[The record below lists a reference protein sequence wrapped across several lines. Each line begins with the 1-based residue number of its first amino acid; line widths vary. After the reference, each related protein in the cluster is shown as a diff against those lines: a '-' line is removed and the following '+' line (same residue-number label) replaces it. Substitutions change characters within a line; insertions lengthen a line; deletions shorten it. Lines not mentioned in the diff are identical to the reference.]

1 MVRIL
6 HLVPPRWG
14 FREGFMPFGLSSRPL
29 IAFCA
34 LLAVLALAVVD
45 ADARSRGSFGS
56 RGSKTFTA
64 PPTTQTAP
72 NQARP
77 VERTMAQPSQ
87 PATPATPGAAAR
99 PNAAAPAG
107 GLLNRPGLFG
117 SFAAGFLGAGLIG
130 LLLGHGLTG
139 GLGGLASIV
148 GLLLQIGLVV
158 AVGYMLWSWWQRRNQ
173 PAFAGAPSLRDAVPS
188 RPMGLG
194 GVAGLGGAASP
205 PFAPTAS
212 DFEQF
217 EKLLG
222 DIQTAYGAEDL
233 SRLRQCVTPEVLSY
247 YAEELAANTS
257 RGVLNR
263 ISDVKLLQGD
273 LSEAWREGN
282 ADYATVAMRY
292 SLNDQIVD
300 RASGRVIEGG
310 PGEATEVWTF
320 MRTRGGAWL
329 LSAVQQV

>member
-1 MVRIL
+1 MR
-6 HLVPPRWG
+6 
-14 FREGFMPFGLSSRPL
+14 FDLSFRPL

-34 LLAVLALAVVD
+34 LLAVLAVAVVD
-45 ADARSRGSFGS
+45 ADARSRVSFGS

-87 PATPATPGAAAR
+87 PATPATAGAAAR
-99 PNAAAPAG
+99 PNTPAPAG
-107 GLLNRPGLFG
+107 GLLNRPGILG

-139 GLGGLASIV
+139 GLGGFGSIL

-158 AVGYMLWSWWQRRNQ
+158 GVGYMLWSWWQRRSQ
-173 PAFAGAPSLRDAVPS
+173 PAFAGGPSLRDAGPS
-188 RPMGLG
+188 RPTGLG
-194 GVAGLGGAASP
+194 GLAGLGSGGAASP

-217 EKLLG
+217 ERLLG
-222 DIQTAYGAEDL
+222 EIQTAYGAEDL
-233 SRLRQCVTPEVLSY
+233 GRLRQHVTPEMLSY

-292 SLNDQIVD
+292 SLNDEIVD
-300 RASGRVIEGG
+300 RASGRVTEGG
-310 PGEATEVWTF
+310 PDEATEVWTF
-320 MRTRGGAWL
+320 MRTPGGAWL

>member
-1 MVRIL
+1 MR
-6 HLVPPRWG
+6 
-14 FREGFMPFGLSSRPL
+14 FGLSFRPL

-34 LLAVLALAVVD
+34 LLAVLAVAVVD
-45 ADARSRGSFGS
+45 ADARSRVSFGS

-77 VERTMAQPSQ
+77 VERTMAQP
-87 PATPATPGAAAR
+87 ATPTTAGAAAR
-99 PNAAAPAG
+99 PNTAAPAG
-107 GLLNRPGLFG
+107 GLLNRPGLLG

-139 GLGGLASIV
+139 GLGGFASIL
-148 GLLLQIGLVV
+148 GLLLQVGLVV
-158 AVGYMLWSWWQRRNQ
+158 AVGYMLWSWWQRRSQ
-173 PAFAGAPSLRDAVPS
+173 PALAGGPSLRDPGPS

-194 GVAGLGGAASP
+194 GLAGLGGGGAASP
-205 PFAPTAS
+205 AFAPASS

-217 EKLLG
+217 ERLLG
-222 DIQTAYGAEDL
+222 EIQTAYGAEDL
-233 SRLRQCVTPEVLSY
+233 GRLRQNVTPEVLSY

-263 ISDVKLLQGD
+263 LSDVKLLQGD

-282 ADYATVAMRY
+282 AEYATVAMRY
-292 SLNDQIVD
+292 SLKDEIVD

-310 PGEATEVWTF
+310 PDEATEVWTF

>member
-1 MVRIL
+1 MR
-6 HLVPPRWG
+6 
-14 FREGFMPFGLSSRPL
+14 FGLSFRPL

-34 LLAVLALAVVD
+34 LLAVLAVAVVD
-45 ADARSRGSFGS
+45 ADARSRVSFGS

-87 PATPATPGAAAR
+87 PATPATAGTAAR
-99 PNAAAPAG
+99 PTAPAG
-107 GLLNRPGLFG
+107 GLLNRPGLLG

-139 GLGGLASIV
+139 GLGGFASIF

-158 AVGYMLWSWWQRRNQ
+158 AVGYMVWSWWQRRSQ
-173 PAFAGAPSLRDAVPS
+173 PALAGGPSLRDAGPS

-194 GVAGLGGAASP
+194 GLAGLGGGNAASP
-205 PFAPTAS
+205 PFAPAAS

-217 EKLLG
+217 ERLLG
-222 DIQTAYGAEDL
+222 EVQTAYGAEDL
-233 SRLRQCVTPEVLSY
+233 SRLRQRVTPEVLSY

-273 LSEAWREGN
+273 LSEAWREGD
-282 ADYATVAMRY
+282 AEYATVAMRY
-292 SLNDQIVD
+292 SLNDETVD
-300 RASGRVIEGG
+300 RASSRVIEGG
-310 PGEATEVWTF
+310 PDEATEVWTF

>member
-1 MVRIL
+1 MRFCL
-6 HLVPPRWG
+6 G
-14 FREGFMPFGLSSRPL
+14 FRPL

-34 LLAVLALAVVD
+34 LLAVLAVTMVD
-45 ADARSRGSFGS
+45 ADARSRVSFGS

-87 PATPATPGAAAR
+87 SASPGTAGAAAR
-99 PNAAAPAG
+99 PNTAAPAG
-107 GLLNRPGLFG
+107 GLLNRPGLLG
-117 SFAAGFLGAGLIG
+117 GFAAGFLGAGLIG

-139 GLGGLASIV
+139 GLGGFASII

-158 AVGYMLWSWWQRRNQ
+158 AVGYMLWSWWQRRSQ
-173 PAFAGAPSLRDAVPS
+173 PALAGGPSLRDAGPS

-194 GVAGLGGAASP
+194 GLAGLGGGGAANP
-205 PFAPTAS
+205 PFAPAAS

-217 EKLLG
+217 ERLLG
-222 DIQTAYGAEDL
+222 EIQTAYGAEDL
-233 SRLRQCVTPEVLSY
+233 GRLRQWVTPEVLSY

-263 ISDVKLLQGD
+263 LSDVKLLQGD

-282 ADYATVAMRY
+282 AEYATVAMRY
-292 SLNDQIVD
+292 SLNDEIVD

-310 PGEATEVWTF
+310 PDQATEVWTF

>member
-1 MVRIL
+1 MR
-6 HLVPPRWG
+6 
-14 FREGFMPFGLSSRPL
+14 FDLSFRPL
-29 IAFCA
+29 IAFFA
-34 LLAVLALAVVD
+34 LLAVLAVAAVD
-45 ADARSRGSFGS
+45 ADARSRGSIGS

-87 PATPATPGAAAR
+87 PGAPATAGAASR
-99 PNAAAPAG
+99 PNPAAPAG
-107 GLLNRPGLFG
+107 GLMSRPGLLG

-139 GLGGLASIV
+139 GLGGFASIL
-148 GLLLQIGLVV
+148 GLLLQVGLVV
-158 AVGYMLWSWWQRRNQ
+158 AIGYMLWSWWQRRSQ
-173 PAFAGAPSLRDAVPS
+173 PAFAGGPSLRDAAPS

-194 GVAGLGGAASP
+194 GLAGLGGGSAASP
-205 PFAPTAS
+205 AFAPEAS

-217 EKLLG
+217 ERLLG
-222 DIQTAYGAEDL
+222 EIQTAYGAEDL
-233 SRLRQCVTPEVLSY
+233 GRLRQRVTPEMLSY

-292 SLNDQIVD
+292 SLNDEIVD

-310 PGEATEVWTF
+310 PDEATEVWTF

-329 LSAVQQV
+329 LSAVQQA

>member
-1 MVRIL
+1 MR
-6 HLVPPRWG
+6 
-14 FREGFMPFGLSSRPL
+14 FGLSFRPL

-34 LLAVLALAVVD
+34 LLAVLAVTVVD
-45 ADARSRGSFGS
+45 ADARSRVSFGS

-87 PATPATPGAAAR
+87 PATPGTAGAAAR
-99 PNAAAPAG
+99 PNTPAPAG
-107 GLLNRPGLFG
+107 GLLNRPGLLG
-117 SFAAGFLGAGLIG
+117 GFAAGFLGAGLIG

-139 GLGGLASIV
+139 GLGGFASIL
-148 GLLLQIGLVV
+148 GLLLQVGLVV
-158 AVGYMLWSWWQRRNQ
+158 AVGYMLWSWWQRRSQ
-173 PAFAGAPSLRDAVPS
+173 PALAGGPSLRDAGPS
-188 RPMGLG
+188 RSMGLG
-194 GVAGLGGAASP
+194 GLAGLGASGAASP

-217 EKLLG
+217 ERLLG
-222 DIQTAYGAEDL
+222 EIQTAYGAEDL
-233 SRLRQCVTPEVLSY
+233 SRLRQRVTPEVLSY

-263 ISDVKLLQGD
+263 LSDVKLLQGD

-282 ADYATVAMRY
+282 AEYATVAMRY
-292 SLNDQIVD
+292 SLNDEIVD

-310 PGEATEVWTF
+310 PDEATEVWTF
-320 MRTRGGAWL
+320 MRTPGGAWL

>member
-1 MVRIL
+1 MR
-6 HLVPPRWG
+6 
-14 FREGFMPFGLSSRPL
+14 FGLSFRPL

-34 LLAVLALAVVD
+34 LLAVLAVAVVD
-45 ADARSRGSFGS
+45 ADARSRVSFGS

-87 PATPATPGAAAR
+87 PATPATAGAAAR
-99 PNAAAPAG
+99 PPAPAG
-107 GLLNRPGLFG
+107 GLLSRPGILG
-117 SFAAGFLGAGLIG
+117 GFAAGFLGAGLIG

-139 GLGGLASIV
+139 GLGGFASIL
-148 GLLLQIGLVV
+148 GLLLQVGLVV
-158 AVGYMLWSWWQRRNQ
+158 GVGYMLWSWWQRRSQ
-173 PAFAGAPSLRDAVPS
+173 PALAGGPSLRDAGPS
-188 RPMGLG
+188 QPMGLG
-194 GVAGLGGAASP
+194 GLGGGGAASP
-205 PFAPTAS
+205 SFAPTAS

-217 EKLLG
+217 ERLLG
-222 DIQTAYGAEDL
+222 EIQTAYGAEDL
-233 SRLRQCVTPEVLSY
+233 GRLRQRVTPEVLSY

-292 SLNDQIVD
+292 SLNDEIVD
-300 RASGRVIEGG
+300 RASGRVTEGG
-310 PGEATEVWTF
+310 PDEATEVWTF
-320 MRTRGGAWL
+320 MRTPGGAWL

>member
-1 MVRIL
+1 MR
-6 HLVPPRWG
+6 
-14 FREGFMPFGLSSRPL
+14 FGLSFRPL

-34 LLAVLALAVVD
+34 LLAVLAVAVVD
-45 ADARSRGSFGS
+45 ADARSRVSFGS

-87 PATPATPGAAAR
+87 PATPATAGTAAR
-99 PNAAAPAG
+99 PTAPAG
-107 GLLNRPGLFG
+107 GLLNRPGLLG
-117 SFAAGFLGAGLIG
+117 GFAAGFLGAGLIG

-139 GLGGLASIV
+139 GLGGFASIL

-158 AVGYMLWSWWQRRNQ
+158 AIGYMLWSWWQRRSQ
-173 PAFAGAPSLRDAVPS
+173 PALAGGPSLRDAGPS
-188 RPMGLG
+188 QPMGLG
-194 GVAGLGGAASP
+194 GLGGGGAASP

-217 EKLLG
+217 ERLLG
-222 DIQTAYGAEDL
+222 EVQTAYGAEDL
-233 SRLRQCVTPEVLSY
+233 SRLRQRVTPEVLSY

-292 SLNDQIVD
+292 SLNDEIVD
-300 RASGRVIEGG
+300 RASGRVTEGG
-310 PGEATEVWTF
+310 PDEATEVWTF
-320 MRTRGGAWL
+320 MRTPGGAWL

>member
-1 MVRIL
+1 MR
-6 HLVPPRWG
+6 
-14 FREGFMPFGLSSRPL
+14 FGLSFRPL

-34 LLAVLALAVVD
+34 VLAVLAMAVVD
-45 ADARSRGSFGS
+45 ADARSRMSFGS

-77 VERTMAQPSQ
+77 VERTMTQPSQ
-87 PATPATPGAAAR
+87 PANPATNGAASR
-99 PNAAAPAG
+99 PNTAAPTG
-107 GLLNRPGLFG
+107 GLLNRPGLLG

-139 GLGGLASIV
+139 GLGGFASIL
-148 GLLLQIGLVV
+148 GLLLQVGLVV
-158 AVGYMLWSWWQRRNQ
+158 AVGYMLWSWWQRRSQ
-173 PAFAGAPSLRDAVPS
+173 LAFASGPALRDAGPS

-194 GVAGLGGAASP
+194 GLAGGGGAASP
-205 PFAPTAS
+205 MFVPAAS

-217 EKLLG
+217 ERLLG
-222 DIQTAYGAEDL
+222 EIQTAYGAEDL
-233 SRLRQCVTPEVLSY
+233 GRLRQRVTPEVLSY

-292 SLNDQIVD
+292 SLRDEIVD

-310 PGEATEVWTF
+310 PDEATEVWTF

>member
-1 MVRIL
+1 MQY
-6 HLVPPRWG
+6 
-14 FREGFMPFGLSSRPL
+14 GLSFRPL

-34 LLAVLALAVVD
+34 LLAVLAVVVVD
-45 ADARSRGSFGS
+45 ADARSRVSFGS

-77 VERTMAQPSQ
+77 LRAHH
-87 PATPATPGAAAR
+87 GAALATGYSSHCWNCGAS
-99 PNAAAPAG
+99 PTAPRG
-107 GLLNRPGLFG
+107 GLLNRPGLLG
-117 SFAAGFLGAGLIG
+117 GFAAGFLGAGLIG

-139 GLGGLASIV
+139 GLGGFASIF

-158 AVGYMLWSWWQRRNQ
+158 AIGYMLWSWWQRRSQ
-173 PAFAGAPSLRDAVPS
+173 PALAGGPSLGDAGPS
-188 RPMGLG
+188 QPMGLG
-194 GVAGLGGAASP
+194 GLAGLGGGNAARA

-217 EKLLG
+217 ERLLG
-222 DIQTAYGAEDL
+222 EVQTAYGAEDL
-233 SRLRQCVTPEVLSY
+233 SRLRQRVTPEVLSY

-282 ADYATVAMRY
+282 AEYATVAMRY
-292 SLNDQIVD
+292 SLNDETVD

-310 PGEATEVWTF
+310 TDEATEVWTF

>member
-1 MVRIL
+1 MR
-6 HLVPPRWG
+6 
-14 FREGFMPFGLSSRPL
+14 FGLSFRPL

-34 LLAVLALAVVD
+34 LLAVLAVAVVD
-45 ADARSRGSFGS
+45 ADARSRVSFGS

-87 PATPATPGAAAR
+87 PATAGTAAR
-99 PNAAAPAG
+99 PNTPAPAG
-107 GLLNRPGLFG
+107 GLLNRPGILG
-117 SFAAGFLGAGLIG
+117 GFAAGFLGAGLIG

-139 GLGGLASIV
+139 GLGGFASIL
-148 GLLLQIGLVV
+148 GLLLQVGLVV
-158 AVGYMLWSWWQRRNQ
+158 GVGYMLWSWWQRRSQ
-173 PAFAGAPSLRDAVPS
+173 PALAGGPSLRDAGPS
-188 RPMGLG
+188 QPMGLG
-194 GVAGLGGAASP
+194 GLGGGGAASP

-217 EKLLG
+217 ERLLG
-222 DIQTAYGAEDL
+222 EVQTAYGAEDL
-233 SRLRQCVTPEVLSY
+233 GRLRQRVTPEVLSY

-292 SLNDQIVD
+292 SLNDEIVD
-300 RASGRVIEGG
+300 RASGRVTEGG
-310 PGEATEVWTF
+310 PDEATEVWTF
-320 MRTRGGAWL
+320 MRTPGGAWL
-329 LSAVQQV
+329 LSAVQQA

>member
-1 MVRIL
+1 MR
-6 HLVPPRWG
+6 
-14 FREGFMPFGLSSRPL
+14 FGLSFRPL

-34 LLAVLALAVVD
+34 LLAVLAVAVVD
-45 ADARSRGSFGS
+45 ADARSRVSFGS

-87 PATPATPGAAAR
+87 PATAGAAAR
-99 PNAAAPAG
+99 PAAPAG
-107 GLLNRPGLFG
+107 GLLNRPGILG

-139 GLGGLASIV
+139 GLGGFASIL
-148 GLLLQIGLVV
+148 GLLLQVGLVV
-158 AVGYMLWSWWQRRNQ
+158 GVGYMLWSWWQRRSQ
-173 PAFAGAPSLRDAVPS
+173 PALAGGPSLRDAGPS
-188 RPMGLG
+188 QPMGLG
-194 GVAGLGGAASP
+194 GLGGGGAASP

-222 DIQTAYGAEDL
+222 EIQTAYGAEDL
-233 SRLRQCVTPEVLSY
+233 GRLRQRVTPEVLSY

-292 SLNDQIVD
+292 SLNDEIVD
-300 RASGRVIEGG
+300 RASGRVTEGG

-320 MRTRGGAWL
+320 MRTPGGAWL